1 MTDGARVAPLFEF
14 EAFSAA
20 VGSGVVCGALSFL
33 VPFLVAPTAS
43 LAALALAG
51 WISIARRRGTLTRRG
66 IGTGPAIALC
76 LLGCAA
82 VGFLV
87 PPPPLAPFRG
97 LLLGMSVVP
106 LLVAERTRPTLRLP
120 VFSRS

>member
-1 MTDGARVAPLFEF
+1 MTDGARVVPLFEF

-20 VGSGVVCGALSFL
+20 VGSGVVCGALSFV

-51 WISIARRRGTLTRRG
+51 WVSIARRRGSLTRTG
-66 IGTGPAIALC
+66 IGTGPAVALC
-76 LLGCAA
+76 ILGVAA
-82 VGFLV
+82 AAFLV
-87 PPPPLAPFRG
+87 PPPTLAPFRG
-97 LLLGMSVVP
+97 LLLAVSLVP
-106 LLVAERTRPTLRLP
+106 LLVAERTRSTLRLP

>member
-1 MTDGARVAPLFEF
+1 MTDGTSVAPLFEF

-20 VGSGVVCGALSFL
+20 VGSGIVCGVLSFL

-51 WISIARRRGTLTRRG
+51 WVSIARRRGSLTRRG
-66 IGTGPAIALC
+66 LGTGPAIALGI
-76 LLGCAA
+76 LGCAT

-87 PPPPLAPFRG
+87 PPPPLVPLRG
-97 LLLGMSVVP
+97 LLLGMGLAP
-106 LLVAERTRPTLRLP
+106 LLVAERTRPTLRWP
-120 VFSRS
+120 VFSHP